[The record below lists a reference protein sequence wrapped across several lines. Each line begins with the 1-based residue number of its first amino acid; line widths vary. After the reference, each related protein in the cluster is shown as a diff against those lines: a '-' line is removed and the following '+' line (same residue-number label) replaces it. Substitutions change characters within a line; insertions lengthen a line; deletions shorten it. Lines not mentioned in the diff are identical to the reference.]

1 MADMKI
7 TNESLEALKAASG
20 AEIDVDLLS
29 QIQASFE
36 GIAGMD
42 QMGLKETEPAI
53 RFNPGKDA
61 RTKKS

>member
-1 MADMKI
+1 MKV
-7 TNESLEALKAASG
+7 TNESLEALRAASG
-20 AEIDVDLLS
+20 AEIDEGLLS

-53 RFNPGKDA
+53 KFSLSKDA

>member
-1 MADMKI
+1 MKV
-7 TNESLEALKAASG
+7 TNESLEALRAASG

-29 QIQASFE
+29 QIQASFD

-42 QMGLKETEPAI
+42 QMGLKEAEPAI
-53 RFNPGKDA
+53 KFSPNKDA